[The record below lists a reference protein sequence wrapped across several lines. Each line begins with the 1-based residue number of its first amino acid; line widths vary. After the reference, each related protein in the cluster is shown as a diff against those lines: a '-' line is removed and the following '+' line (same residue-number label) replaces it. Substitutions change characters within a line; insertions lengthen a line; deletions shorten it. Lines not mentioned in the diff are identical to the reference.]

1 MSKKTR
7 TTSNNDGE
15 LSERHLDQIA
25 GGQEVRK
32 MGTIV
37 ITAKR
42 IQPEPEVVK
51 LGRIEVTAKKQ
62 KQPAGATHV
71 AAVASKKK

>member
-7 TTSNNDGE
+7 TPTTNEGE

-37 ITAKR
+37 VTAKR
-42 IQPEPEVVK
+42 ERPQQEVVK
-51 LGRIEVTAKKQ
+51 LGKIEVTAKREKDT
-62 KQPAGATHV
+62 AGVTHL
-71 AAVASKKK
+71 AAVAPKK